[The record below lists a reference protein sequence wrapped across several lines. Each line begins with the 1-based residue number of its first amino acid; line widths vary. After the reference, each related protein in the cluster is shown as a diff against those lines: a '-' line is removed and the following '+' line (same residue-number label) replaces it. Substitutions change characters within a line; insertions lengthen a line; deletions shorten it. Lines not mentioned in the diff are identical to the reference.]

1 MNTTANRSRRLTI
14 RLTIDESE
22 EIELKAQIAGL
33 LISEYVR
40 KNSLGRQ
47 LKKIQVPAINQQI
60 YSELVLM
67 RGELQKQGTN
77 INQIARLAHSQ
88 KFLSLDA
95 LRSILELTSAIENF
109 QTELT
114 AFQSKVMGNNDRED

>member
-1 MNTTANRSRRLTI
+1 MTI

-40 KNSLGRQ
+40 KNALGRQ

-114 AFQSKVMGNNDRED
+114 ALQSKVVGNNDRED

>member
-1 MNTTANRSRRLTI
+1 MKTTANRSRRLTI

-40 KNSLGRQ
+40 KNALGRQ

-95 LRSILELTSAIENF
+95 LRSILELTSAIESF